1 MSALGSQ
8 QKMDL
13 ISASSLPHCG
23 LKRQNRTKTILSR
36 TMQNNLYSGK
46 AETGSRQSMYGY
58 IVRCSRLTCIYT
70 ADLNRE
76 MFPVHL
82 QHSPQAGM
90 LRITATSLYS
100 DQAIHTKRTAFI
112 RHSKTRRRRKHQ
124 MESARAVKSTHSNLS
139 CTPLSLVVK
148 STQSSLSCTPLSLVV
163 KSTQSSL
170 SCTPLSSV
178 QIVWF
183 LFPKATAN
191 IGTQT
196 VSATPPPPTPQWDT
210 DYDYPPPPRWN
221 TDYDCPPT
229 PPHSTLRHRLYSPTP
244 TPHPSLRHIV
254 APILVLSPQ
263 SPP

>member
-1 MSALGSQ
+1 
-8 QKMDL
+8 
-13 ISASSLPHCG
+13 
-23 LKRQNRTKTILSR
+23 
-36 TMQNNLYSGK
+36 
-46 AETGSRQSMYGY
+46 MYGY

-112 RHSKTRRRRKHQ
+112 RHSRTRRRRKHQ
-124 MESARAVKSTHSNLS
+124 MESARAVKSTHSN
-139 CTPLSLVVK
+139 
-148 STQSSLSCTPLSLVV
+148 LSCTPLSLVV

-196 VSATPPPPTPQWDT
+196 VSATPPPHPTVG
-210 DYDYPPPPRWN
+210 
-221 TDYDCPPT
+221 
-229 PPHSTLRHRLYSPTP
+229 HRL
-244 TPHPSLRHIV
+244 
-254 APILVLSPQ
+254 
-263 SPP
+263 